1 MSPIP
6 GVVLIISLQSCQ
18 RPPLRLFCDKQALID
33 DLNSIVDRIK
43 EGWQRSKRT
52 GDDYYLDNVALH
64 LHGFYSGPERIF
76 ELIANSINNSKPD
89 NRKWQLSKI
98 FY

>member
-1 MSPIP
+1 MN
-6 GVVLIISLQSCQ
+6 
-18 RPPLRLFCDKQALID
+18 RLLKLSGRMHSEIV

-52 GDDYYLDNVALH
+52 GDDYYLDSVALN
-64 LHGFYSGPERIF
+64 LHGFYSGLERIF
-76 ELIANSINNSKPD
+76 ELIANSIDNSKSD
-89 NRKWQLSKI
+89 NKKWQLSKI

>member
-1 MSPIP
+1 MN
-6 GVVLIISLQSCQ
+6 
-18 RPPLRLFCDKQALID
+18 RLLKLSGRMHSEIV

-52 GDDYYLDNVALH
+52 GDDYYIDSVTLN
-64 LHGFYSGPERIF
+64 LHGFYAGLERIF
-76 ELIANSINNSKPD
+76 ELIANSIDNSKPD
-89 NRKWQLSKI
+89 NKKWQLSKI